1 MSQRDLVY
9 TRWFLFF
16 LSSFPTPTLFPRERI
31 RSIMLPRTYLR
42 HFLCVKNFPSDF
54 LSCAVAELFVEKI
67 ELLLIR

>member
-1 MSQRDLVY
+1 MSQRGLVY

-16 LSSFPTPTLFPRERI
+16 LSSFPSPTLFPRI
-31 RSIMLPRTYLR
+31 RSIMLPWTYLR